1 MNIKIGTG
9 PDSWGIWFPSHPQQT
24 PWERFLDEV
33 REAGYEWTE
42 LGPYGYLPTDVA
54 VLRKELDKRGL
65 KAVAAFVMKD
75 LANND
80 LWPEVEELIF
90 KTAEWAS
97 ALGAKFLNLIDDTY
111 TDVFTG
117 KLLGRPVLDDSQWLS
132 LAGHANRAGEIAKKF
147 GLKLAFHPHVDTH
160 VEYED
165 QIDKFLELT
174 NPGLVN
180 LCFDVGHHAYSGGD
194 ATGFMRKHY
203 GRIAFLHLKNVDREM
218 QKKAK
223 AEGIPFGKA
232 VGMDVFVEPSKG
244 IIDFVEILDI
254 LREKD
259 YDGWAVVE
267 HDMFPCSFDKPLPI
281 AKLTR
286 AYFKEIGMG

>member
-1 MNIKIGTG
+1 MNIRIGTG
-9 PDSWGIWFPSHPQQT
+9 PDSWGVWFPSHSQQT

-54 VLRKELDKRGL
+54 VLRQELEKRGL
-65 KAVAAFVMKD
+65 RAVAAFVMKD
-75 LANND
+75 LANDD
-80 LWPEVEELIF
+80 LWPEVEDLIF

-117 KLLGRPVLDDSQWLS
+117 KLLGHPVLDDKQWGI
-132 LAGHANRAGEIAKKF
+132 LAGHANRAGEIAQKF
-147 GLKLAFHPHVDTH
+147 GLTLSFHPHVDTH

-165 QIDKFLELT
+165 QIEKFLDLT
-174 NPGLVN
+174 DPGLVN

-194 ATGFMRKHY
+194 ATGFMSKHY
-203 GRIAFLHLKNVDREM
+203 DRIAFLHLKNVDREM

-223 AEGIPFGKA
+223 SEGIPFGKA

-281 AKLTR
+281 AKRTR
-286 AYFKEIGMG
+286 AYFREIGMG